1 MGLAVALVAT
11 CGAGVFQINQARRD
25 VQRARVMAKLLT
37 DAEAEYERGKTVV
50 DAVAGIGGLSGI
62 SDAAEAVV
70 DLIEGG
76 EVSKFK
82 NAAADARLCQ
92 AELSREPGFIGL
104 LTFSMPTQCRSMFL
118 LLGEAPELTATGQT
132 LGNAAQ
138 KLITTGPPGSPNG
151 PACEQWEL
159 TRLRFEAPVTK
170 SNGKPWDVD
179 SSAPDLFVM
188 ISVGNDR
195 DRKISNIAN
204 SRQLDEEIQPP
215 IQTMPGRMIELE
227 AYDEDLFEHDQV
239 QRARTK
245 IPPRL
250 KGTTMQVGP
259 FRLAARC
266 VRP

>member
-1 MGLAVALVAT
+1 
-11 CGAGVFQINQARRD
+11 
-25 VQRARVMAKLLT
+25 
-37 DAEAEYERGKTVV
+37 
-50 DAVAGIGGLSGI
+50 
-62 SDAAEAVV
+62 
-70 DLIEGG
+70 
-76 EVSKFK
+76 
-82 NAAADARLCQ
+82 
-92 AELSREPGFIGL
+92 
-104 LTFSMPTQCRSMFL
+104 
-118 LLGEAPELTATGQT
+118 
-132 LGNAAQ
+132 
-138 KLITTGPPGSPNG
+138 
-151 PACEQWEL
+151 
-159 TRLRFEAPVTK
+159 
-170 SNGKPWDVD
+170 
-179 SSAPDLFVM
+179 M